1 MTQKW
6 KKSWKSSKKPS
17 KQRKYRLNAPYH
29 LRKKFLSVSLSDNL
43 KEKMG
48 TSSIPVRTG
57 DKAEIMRGDYEGLS
71 GTVDRV
77 DYTNYKVYL
86 SNIERERVDGTET
99 KVAFDPS
106 NLRLVKLELEDN
118 KRIEKYE
125 LSEKEKEAIKIK
137 EKEET
142 DSKEESSDGKVEDDE
157 ESEQDSEEEEDEKT
171 DSKKEEG
178 DK

>member
-1 MTQKW
+1 MSQKW
-6 KKSWKSSKKPS
+6 KKSWKSSKNPS
-17 KQRKYRLNAPYH
+17 KQRKYRANAPYH
-29 LRKKFLSVSLSDNL
+29 LRKKFLSITLSDEL
-43 KEKMG
+43 EEKMG

-86 SNIERERVDGTET
+86 NNIERERVDGTET
-99 KVAFDPS
+99 KVALDPS
-106 NLRLVKLELEDN
+106 KLRLVKLELEDT

-125 LSEKEKEAIKIK
+125 LSEIEKEAIKA
-137 EKEET
+137 EKEDNEEVEEKKSESENQDGT
-142 DSKEESSDGKVEDDE
+142 DEDE
-157 ESEQDSEEEEDEKT
+157 EDN
-171 DSKKEEG
+171 SKKEEG